1 MLLGL
6 ADLLKLDGSRAQP
19 NLLAAIQK
27 LMDQSGPVPGHLQAV
42 VDLLTDNPHA
52 ALTHLSADVHQAHW
66 NMFWV
71 TERDPMFDTI
81 RADPAYLELVEL
93 ENSRMA
99 NQRRLLEDMRA
110 AGQVPRRWSP
120 RLLVARRGHPWHAH
134 V

>member
-1 MLLGL
+1 
-6 ADLLKLDGSRAQP
+6 
-19 NLLAAIQK
+19 
-27 LMDQSGPVPGHLQAV
+27 
-42 VDLLTDNPHA
+42 
-52 ALTHLSADVHQAHW
+52 
-66 NMFWV
+66 MFWV

-81 RADPAYLELVEL
+81 RTDPAYLELVEL